1 MFDSI
6 KTMANIGKNTD
17 NTFALPV
24 TRSIEKNNVFEM
36 NLKIK

>member
-17 NTFALPV
+17 NTFALPA
-24 TRSIEKNNVFEM
+24 TTSIEKNDVF
-36 NLKIK
+36 KI